1 MTSLYGSEIAV
12 LFSNPE
18 RDVTELFPDTS
29 YAHLTGFLGC
39 ASRYFSSNIRAF

>member
-29 YAHLTGFLGC
+29 YAHLTGFLRG
-39 ASRYFSSNIRAF
+39 AGRDIRSNFCVV